1 VTGATVVDLVLAV
14 VLVAYAASGYRRGF
28 VVGMGSLAGFVGGGA
43 LAMWGLPKVL
53 ERWSVYDA
61 QDIRRVVVLLA
72 GVLAAAAVGQAVG
85 SALAGRVRRRVT
97 AAPARALD
105 SLLGAVAS
113 VLAVCALVWLLAA
126 AVRGGP
132 SPSLSRAV
140 GQSRVVGALDE
151 VVPPAGSR
159 LFAGFRDLLGAEGFP
174 RVFEGFGPERIRPV
188 EPPDPRVR
196 GNAGIQ
202 AAARS
207 VVKITGTAVACSR
220 SQEGSGWVLR
230 PGTVVTNAHVVA
242 GVTRPRVRVGGVGR
256 SYPGRVVVF
265 DPVRDLAVVDVP
277 DLPAPALPRAADLSR
292 GDTAVVAGF
301 PLDGPYRLDAARV
314 REVISARGEDIY
326 GQGPSVREVYSLYA
340 RVRPGNSGGPL
351 LSPDGEVVGVVF
363 AKSLD
368 ADDTGYALTMDEA
381 EPVLDAARTAD
392 DPVDVG
398 GCAAG

>member
-1 VTGATVVDLVLAV
+1 VSGATVVDLILAV

-28 VVGMGSLAGFVGGGA
+28 FVGLGSLAGFVGGGA
-43 LAMWGLPKVL
+43 LAMWGLPRVL
-53 ERWSVYDA
+53 ERWSTYGP
-61 QDIRRVVVLLA
+61 QDLRRVVVLLA

-85 SALAGRVRRRVT
+85 STLGGRVRRRVT

-105 SLLGAVAS
+105 SALGAVTS

-132 SPSLSRAV
+132 SPGLSRAV
-140 GQSRVVGALDE
+140 GQSRVVSALDQ

-159 LFAGFRDLLGAEGFP
+159 LFAGFRDLLDAEGFP

-188 EPPDPRVR
+188 EPPDARVR
-196 GNAGIQ
+196 STAGIR
-202 AAARS
+202 AAARG
-207 VVKITGTAVACSR
+207 VVKVTGTAVSCSR

-230 PGTVVTNAHVVA
+230 RGTVVTNAHVVA
-242 GVTRPRVRVGGVGR
+242 GVPRPRVRVGGVGR
-256 SYPGRVVVF
+256 SYAGRVVVF
-265 DPVRDLAVVDVP
+265 DPERDLAVLDVP
-277 DLPAPALPRAADLSR
+277 ELPAPALPVAGDLSR
-292 GDTAVVAGF
+292 GDAAVVAGF

-314 REVISARGEDIY
+314 REVLRARGEDIY
-326 GQGPSVREVYSLYA
+326 GRQPSVREVYSLYA

-351 LSPDGEVVGVVF
+351 LSPAGEVVGVVF

-381 EPVLDAARTAD
+381 EPVLDAGRTAD
-392 DPVDVG
+392 RPVDVG
-398 GCAAG
+398 SCAAG

>member
-1 VTGATVVDLVLAV
+1 VTGSNVVDLVLAV
-14 VLVAYAASGYRRGF
+14 VLLAYAASGYRRGF
-28 VVGMGSLAGFVGGGA
+28 VVGLGSLAGFVGGGA
-43 LAMWGLPKVL
+43 LAMWGLPRLL
-53 ERWSVYDA
+53 ERWSSYET
-61 QDIRRVVVLLA
+61 QDVRRILVLLV
-72 GVLAAAAVGQAVG
+72 GVLAAAAVGQALG
-85 SALAGRVRRRVT
+85 SAFGSRLRSRVT
-97 AAPARALD
+97 APPARTLD
-105 SLLGAVAS
+105 ALLGAVAS

-132 SPSLSRAV
+132 SPTLSRAV
-140 GQSRVVGALDE
+140 GQSRLVGALDQ

-174 RVFEGFGPERIRPV
+174 RVFEGFGPERIRAV
-188 EPPDPRVR
+188 DPPDPRVR
-196 GNAGIQ
+196 SSEGIR

-207 VVKITGTAVACSR
+207 VVKVTGAAVACSR
-220 SQEGSGWVLR
+220 SQEGTGWVLR
-230 PGTVVTNAHVVA
+230 RGSVVTNAHVVA
-242 GVTRPRVRVGGVGR
+242 GVPRPRVQVGGVGR
-256 SYPGRVVVF
+256 SYAGRVVVF
-265 DPVRDLAVVDVP
+265 DPVRDLAVLDVP
-277 DLPAPALPRAADLSR
+277 DLRAPALPRAADLRR

-314 REVISARGEDIY
+314 REVLSARGEDIY
-326 GQGPSVREVYSLYA
+326 GRRPSVREVYSLYA

-351 LSPDGEVVGVVF
+351 LSPDGQVVGVIF

-392 DPVDVG
+392 DEVDVG